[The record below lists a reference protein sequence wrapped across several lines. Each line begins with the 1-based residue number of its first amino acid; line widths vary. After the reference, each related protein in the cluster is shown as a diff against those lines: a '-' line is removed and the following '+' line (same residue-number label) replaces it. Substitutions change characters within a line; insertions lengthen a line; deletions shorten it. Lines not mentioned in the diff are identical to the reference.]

1 MAPAP
6 GGHITVFV
14 QDTFLFQFLF
24 ILSVS
29 CQHNT
34 GLYTS
39 PGLQPGDYVHEEIL
53 DKELAHKWTL
63 TAEINTTL

>member
-14 QDTFLFQFLF
+14 QDAFLFQFFF

-29 CQHNT
+29 CQDNT
-34 GLYTS
+34 GLYTN
-39 PGLQPGDYVHEEIL
+39 PGVQPGDSLREGIL
-53 DKELAHKWTL
+53 DKELSYKGMNFTL
-63 TAEINTTL
+63 